1 MPGILPPPLTRGS
14 KIAIIN
20 TGREC
25 RSDLDQVRQLIQKK
39 EWQAVSGK
47 SISAPSFAQFA
58 CDDETRLADLQEAI
72 NNPDIHAILFVRG
85 GYGML
90 RILHQLNTDA
100 LDKNPK
106 WLIGYSDITY
116 LLSAVQSKHGMAC
129 IHSPMAAAWEQT
141 PEEQLQGLFTLLQG
155 KPLHYEFQNI
165 ISSLPFEKIN
175 AQITGGN
182 LSILHSLAAAGE
194 LPPLSGKI
202 LFIEDVF
209 ENLMSIERML
219 LALKYGGVFD
229 DLAAVLLGDFSIPV
243 KDNETSNFLFPDM
256 EVKDDASAEK
266 ALTHLM
272 NSFFAG
278 SSFPVLKYIPVG
290 HKPGRN
296 FPIPLGLPVS
306 LQMQN
311 QNLILQTH

>member
-1 MPGILPPPLTRGS
+1 
-14 KIAIIN
+14 
-20 TGREC
+20 
-25 RSDLDQVRQLIQKK
+25 
-39 EWQAVSGK
+39 
-47 SISAPSFAQFA
+47 
-58 CDDETRLADLQEAI
+58 
-72 NNPDIHAILFVRG
+72 
-85 GYGML
+85 
-90 RILHQLNTDA
+90 
-100 LDKNPK
+100 
-106 WLIGYSDITY
+106 
-116 LLSAVQSKHGMAC
+116 
-129 IHSPMAAAWEQT
+129 
-141 PEEQLQGLFTLLQG
+141 
-155 KPLHYEFQNI
+155 
-165 ISSLPFEKIN
+165 
-175 AQITGGN
+175 
-182 LSILHSLAAAGE
+182 
-194 LPPLSGKI
+194 
-202 LFIEDVF
+202 
-209 ENLMSIERML
+209 ML